1 LPGIYRSQFHERL
14 KKEPPE
20 ANSLRADIGF
30 LLEKLDVF
38 RLEALRPLDHVKRH
52 RLAFLK
58 AAESIRL
65 DGGEMHE
72 NIFAGLPVDKAETLS
87 AVKTTLLFLV
97 PICYLAWYY
106 SDWRGPRRRKWRSPG
121 VRGENGTPRKS
132 IGN

>member
-72 NIFAGLPVDKAETLS
+72 NIFAGLPVDKAETLLAS
-87 AVKTTLLFLV
+87 LKPLYSSL
-97 PICYLAWYY
+97 PICYLAY
-106 SDWRGPRRRKWRSPG
+106 
-121 VRGENGTPRKS
+121 
-132 IGN
+132 